1 MFDYDGVI
9 ADSQEILFDNFKKAC
24 RTHRYQVFDSME
36 SFLNMF
42 DKNIYESM
50 MDRGVPA
57 EGITRICK
65 SLDDNLALCKTPMK
79 LFANTPEMLSELA
92 RDNVVIIITSSISR
106 AVEQNLQENNIEGV
120 KDVLGAEKETNKVKK
135 ITRTIQDYP
144 DASYYYVGDTMG
156 DIIEGRKG
164 GAKTI
169 GVSWG
174 WHGREKLRQANPDY
188 LVDTPAELLAIFE
201 KI

>member
-24 RTHRYQVFDSME
+24 HTHQYQVFDSME
-36 SFLNMF
+36 SFLDMF
-42 DKNIYESM
+42 DKNFYESL

-57 EGITRICK
+57 EGITMICK
-65 SLDDNLALCKTPMK
+65 SLSENLALCKTPMK
-79 LFANTPEMLSELA
+79 FFADTPEMLSELA
-92 RDNVVIIITSSISR
+92 RNNIVIIITSSISR
-106 AVEQNLQENNIEGV
+106 AVEQNLQENNIKGV
-120 KDVLGAEKETNKVKK
+120 RDVIGAEKETNKVKK
-135 ITRTIQDYP
+135 ITRSMQDYP
-144 DASYYYVGDTMG
+144 DGSYYYIGDTKG
-156 DIIEGRKG
+156 DIIEGRKAG
-164 GAKTI
+164 VKTI

-174 WHGREKLRQANPDY
+174 WHGREKLQQANPDY